1 MSWEYRLPY
10 SKDLRAAIDDGDLE
24 NLKDYLK
31 LSILW
36 VAANVADVV
45 SSDYDD
51 LIEDLDLLDIDE
63 DDDVEEQ
70 LDYILSEFYDL
81 CDVYRVWIDI

>member
-1 MSWEYRLPY
+1 MSWKYTLPY
-10 SKDLRAAIDDGDLE
+10 GKDLRAAIDDGDLE

-36 VAANVADVV
+36 VAANVSDVV

-51 LIEDLDLLDIDE
+51 LIEDLDFLDINE

-70 LDYILSEFYDL
+70 LDYILNEFYDL
-81 CDVYRVWIDI
+81 CDTYRVWIYI